1 LSKEYFNYVEL
12 LICVFAL
19 LLAGTSFGQ
28 NIYLFDDPIY
38 YNTDYG
44 SIESA
49 AEYVNG
55 DSYIDLVV
63 LNYSGSNV
71 SILLNNGDGTFRNQ
85 NIYSVMTHPMG
96 LKVADFNMIS
106 TLFN

>member
-1 LSKEYFNYVEL
+1 MPKNYFNPATS
-12 LICVFAL
+12 LIWLFAL

-44 SIESA
+44 SIEST

-55 DSYIDLVV
+55 DSYFELVV

-71 SILLNNGDGTFRNQ
+71 SVLLNNGDGTFRNQ
-85 NIYSVMTHPMG
+85 NIYSVMSHPMG